1 MLTMLIALLLHITL
15 LSIKALLNMFD
26 HSNVQY
32 LNSMGGDCFSSNH
45 SADSSFSDGSSA
57 TWDSSTVYTPM
68 STPRR
73 GSPNSVKYENSVYS
87 VPTPSSSPDRY
98 AALNGFSA
106 ATTMT
111 QNMVSL
117 FHEPQS
123 AFPGT
128 PNSTSTPNQVM
139 SSFSYGPYLDQSM
152 ASSFHSS
159 HGLPMSTPALIH
171 DDLYSP
177 VSEMSSSAP
186 ILENCVVPSQTTFNA
201 YGLQSPMHP
210 VKSLHFNMDYDCA
223 SSDFETGF
231 SVDESSPTSMRYL
244 VPHHRSAHSTPSRSP
259 SHHQRFSHS
268 HGNNSL
274 DDLRNDLKVE
284 NQSKKLRLVRKRSK
298 GGSRPFETISNSIGI
313 NPKASFPCD
322 WEGCSRK
329 FARQEHLKRHQ
340 RTHDD
345 VKEKCEFCPKLF
357 SISRKDN
364 YKTHMRL
371 HAFPQKGN
379 RTPFFPE
386 ALAVWMAMDDKP
398 RKASTPSFVKTEKR
412 SVQRMARTRL

>member
-1 MLTMLIALLLHITL
+1 
-15 LSIKALLNMFD
+15 MFD
-26 HSNVQY
+26 NSNIQY
-32 LNSMGGDCFSSNH
+32 LNSMGGDCFSSTQ
-45 SADSSFSDGSSA
+45 SANSSFSDGSSA

-73 GSPNSVKYENSVYS
+73 GSPNSVKYENSVFS
-87 VPTPSSSPDRY
+87 TPTPSSSPDRY
-98 AALNGFSA
+98 ATVNGLSA
-106 ATTMT
+106 MTTMT

-123 AFPGT
+123 VFAGT
-128 PNSTSTPNQVM
+128 SNTTSTADQMMAGFN
-139 SSFSYGPYLDQSM
+139 YGPYLGQSM
-152 ASSFHSS
+152 ANSFHSN

-171 DDLYSP
+171 DELYSP
-177 VSEMSSSAP
+177 VSEVSSSPP
-186 ILENCVVPSQTTFNA
+186 ILENCVAPSQTTFDA

-210 VKSLHFNMDYDCA
+210 VKSLHFNIDYDCA
-223 SSDFETGF
+223 TRDFETAF
-231 SVDESSPTSMRYL
+231 SVNESSPGSMRYL
-244 VPHHRSAHSTPSRSP
+244 VPDYPDYKSEHSTPSRSP
-259 SHHQRFSHS
+259 ANQQRYQQS

-274 DDLRNDLKVE
+274 DDLRHELKVE
-284 NQSKKLRLVRKRSK
+284 ANQAKKLRLVRKRSK
-298 GGSRPFETISNSIGI
+298 GGSRAYEALSSSCSSIGI

-345 VKEKCEFCPKLF
+345 IKEKCEFCPKLF

-398 RKASTPSFVKTEKR
+398 RKTSATSFIKTEKR
-412 SVQRMARTRL
+412 TVQRIARSRL